1 MSATVRSLKSN
12 ELNMVTGLQRWGEGD
27 EMGGCTVV
35 SVPAVQLSDAAE
47 GAIVPE
53 EEGVLVGA
61 EGVRGT
67 CNR

>member
-1 MSATVRSLKSN
+1 
-12 ELNMVTGLQRWGEGD
+12 
-27 EMGGCTVV
+27 MGGCTVV
-35 SVPAVQLSDAAE
+35 SVPAVQLSDAEE

-61 EGVRGT
+61 EGVRGA